1 MLEEIVKQNE
11 KRISEDIKC
20 INGITKIDFI
30 DIFPTSEEHKK
41 QLDKEVS
48 QISKLIDSTEKG
60 NFYLLNTPINTK
72 WGELK
77 FLKIRFFDESRLNY
91 EAAPDF
97 EVENWYELKKLSQI
111 NEKFNFIERASWNA
125 IEYKTDNCLAY
136 FLNPLVSKVY
146 NIEEF
151 K

>member
-20 INGITKIDFI
+20 INGIVKIDFI
-30 DIFPTSEEHKK
+30 DIFPKSEGHKK
-41 QLDKEVS
+41 LLDKEIS

-72 WGELK
+72 WGKLE
-77 FLKIRFFDESRLNY
+77 FLKVRFFDESRLNY

-97 EVENWYELKKLSQI
+97 EVENWYELKKFSQT
-111 NEKFNFIERASWNA
+111 NDKFRFIEREIWNA
-125 IEYKTDNCLAY
+125 IEYKTDNCLVC

-146 NIEEF
+146 NIEEL